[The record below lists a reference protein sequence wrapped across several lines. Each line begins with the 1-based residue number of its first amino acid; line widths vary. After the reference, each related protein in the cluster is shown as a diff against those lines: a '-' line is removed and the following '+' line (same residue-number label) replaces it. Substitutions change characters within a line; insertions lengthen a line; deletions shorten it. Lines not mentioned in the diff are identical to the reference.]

1 MDELTN
7 EPLRYESNVVDD
19 AGLLLSPLDNLLY
32 EMSYMKTSAFNQ
44 KDGRTMNEEEV
55 IDRIID
61 SKIPKRDV
69 LDAIMLR
76 PELKKTYGEGS
87 STHEHLTSL

>member
-44 KDGRTMNEEEV
+44 KDGRNMNE
-55 IDRIID
+55 
-61 SKIPKRDV
+61 
-69 LDAIMLR
+69 
-76 PELKKTYGEGS
+76 
-87 STHEHLTSL
+87 